1 MEEEK
6 KKLCAQYLLPS
17 CDITPRKPLDRC
29 NMSETSHSGS
39 TEGLQQTLHVWSS
52 RHDPSH
58 VDAQTHRETS
68 YATTWWIY
76 YSNSSCSA
84 CSVHHGNTASMHHG
98 TNVSHFTEKG
108 NLCYVQGQAVHKY
121 STYNTEVSTDNKWSC
136 STFSK
141 DTGAC
146 GGICTSRL
154 ISSTTDLYSDIR
166 VKSLKICPTTVGC
179 ITINHSIPKPPTA
192 PQTESS
198 YCEIY
203 LRFI

>member
-108 NLCYVQGQAVHKY
+108 ICVMFRDKQVI
-121 STYNTEVSTDNKWSC
+121 NTQHTTLRFPLIISDHAACFQKTPGLVEVSVQVAQSAARQIYIQIFEWSHW
-136 STFSK
+136 
-141 DTGAC
+141 
-146 GGICTSRL
+146 
-154 ISSTTDLYSDIR
+154 
-166 VKSLKICPTTVGC
+166 KSVWQLLV
-179 ITINHSIPKPPTA
+179 A
-192 PQTESS
+192 
-198 YCEIY
+198 
-203 LRFI
+203 